1 MHIKNFRVILSR
13 IEIEYL
19 TSKLAERKKKSKWN
33 KEKGKKKLN
42 LRDDKKGTKQIRTNK
57 RGHGANRKLSR

>member
-19 TSKLAERKKKSKWN
+19 TSKLAERKKKVNGIRK
-33 KEKGKKKLN
+33 KE
-42 LRDDKKGTKQIRTNK
+42 
-57 RGHGANRKLSR
+57 RKN